1 MRRKHG
7 GRNHSGTNHDCA
19 KHRWMKRFAG
29 WGFGLVLA
37 GALFAVYAA
46 ADTRKPVANPDPEY
60 PEIARRMNISGT
72 VKVELVIA
80 SDGTIKSA
88 KVLGG
93 HPLLADAVQKALKKW
108 KYAPGASETTLQVD
122 FKF

>member
-1 MRRKHG
+1 MRRKHSWV
-7 GRNHSGTNHDCA
+7 R
-19 KHRWMKRFAG
+19 RFAG
-29 WGFGLVLA
+29 WCFTLVLA

-46 ADTRKPVANPDPEY
+46 ADTRKPVVNPDPEY

-80 SDGTIKSA
+80 PDGTIKSA

-93 HPLLADAVQKALKKW
+93 HPLLADAVQRALKKW
-108 KYAPGASETTLQVD
+108 KYAPAPSETTMQLD

>member
-1 MRRKHG
+1 M
-7 GRNHSGTNHDCA
+7 GRNHSGTNH
-19 KHRWMKRFAG
+19 RWRKRFAG
-29 WGFGLVLA
+29 CCFGLVLA
-37 GALFAVYAA
+37 GTLFAVYAA

-80 SDGTIKSA
+80 SDGTIRSA